1 MENHYQTLGIDSTAT
16 ADQIKQAYRKLA
28 MQHHPDRGGDAAA
41 FQKIQQAYS
50 VLSDPAQ
57 HQQYDQPRSQAHAG
71 TSSSP
76 FNFDTIFEIFG
87 ADLRRQ
93 QRMPPR
99 IALWLT
105 LSDVITGGSCTVNLQ
120 IDQTV
125 ETVQIAIP
133 SGIQDNDHVRYPG
146 IAPGGQDL
154 IVNFRIKPDAVWQR
168 DGQHL
173 IRLYSI
179 DMWELILGCQ
189 ISIVDP
195 AGNQLLLTV
204 PAETQTGTVLR
215 LKNKGLPGR
224 PRSAQQPDAVLAG
237 DLLVRLEAKIQYPV
251 DPTVLAALQ
260 STKKQ

>member
-1 MENHYQTLGIDSTAT
+1 MENHYQTLGINSTAT

-57 HQQYDQPRSQAHAG
+57 RQQYDQPHRQAHAG
-71 TSSSP
+71 AGHSP

-93 QRMPPR
+93 QKMPPR
-99 IALWLT
+99 ISLWLT
-105 LSDVITGGSCTVNLQ
+105 LNDVMTGGARTVNLQ
-120 IDQTV
+120 IDRNI
-125 ETVQIAIP
+125 ETIQLDIP
-133 SGIQDNDHVRYPG
+133 PGIQDNEHVRYPG
-146 IAPGGQDL
+146 LAPGGQDL

-173 IRLYSI
+173 IRHYSI
-179 DMWELILGCQ
+179 NMWDLILGCQ

-195 AGNQLLLTV
+195 AGNHLLLTV

-215 LKNKGLPGR
+215 LKHKGLPGR
-224 PRSAQQPDAVLAG
+224 ARSVQQNNTVPAG
-237 DLLVRLEAKIQYPV
+237 DLLVRLEPKIQYPI
-251 DPTVLAALQ
+251 DAAVLTALQ
-260 STKKQ
+260 ATKKQ